1 MNKRKEGIYTM
12 YNLAAKMKADYAET
26 FFNTIKMGRYMQK
39 KVQTLINCIL
49 TSEYQSK
56 KQIFDQYA
64 SKFEGHTPNYILE
77 ELVYHG
83 IVEKEIREE
92 GTIRKPF
99 EDCISFRYVSDFY
112 IENKVI
118 KYSKWGSPVVLERD
132 TVEIG
137 EPYNSDEYR
146 KIKGIQLIPIRRA
159 YYRLKGC

>member
-1 MNKRKEGIYTM
+1 MNG
-12 YNLAAKMKADYAET
+12 LAAKMKANYAET

-39 KVQTLINCIL
+39 KVQVLINCIL

-56 KQIFDQYA
+56 KQIFDQFA

-77 ELVYHG
+77 ELVNHG

-92 GTIRKPF
+92 GVFRKPF
-99 EDCISFRYVSDFY
+99 EDRISFQHVRGLCIGNGVMKFSR
-112 IENKVI
+112 
-118 KYSKWGSPVVLERD
+118 WGSPVVLELA
-132 TVEIG
+132 TLEIG

-146 KIKGIQLIPIRRA
+146 EIKGTQLLPIRRA